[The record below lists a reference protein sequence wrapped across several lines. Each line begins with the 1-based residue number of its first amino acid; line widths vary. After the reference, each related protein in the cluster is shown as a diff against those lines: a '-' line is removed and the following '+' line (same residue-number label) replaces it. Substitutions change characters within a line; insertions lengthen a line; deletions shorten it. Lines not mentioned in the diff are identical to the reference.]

1 MQDVSQG
8 VNLYTRNQVAPQS
21 DHFIDQ
27 QYKQITFTKIMVD
40 FNQNQRLW
48 FDWKKCQV
56 KIIRINNV
64 WMPKLVNF

>member
-48 FDWKKCQV
+48 FD
-56 KIIRINNV
+56 
-64 WMPKLVNF
+64 

>member
-1 MQDVSQG
+1 MQDVPQG

-21 DHFIDQ
+21 DHLIDQ